1 MYILTLTSASER
13 TNVLTVVSLVATIN
27 GLLTWIG
34 KGFGIHALT
43 LQLIL
48 RYIFYPVTFFMGVP
62 RDEILPV
69 AQLLATKLVANE
81 FVGYTGASLVP
92 FCPLLL
98 PSMFRVC
105 GAVPQDGR

>member
-1 MYILTLTSASER
+1 MALNTRR
-13 TNVLTVVSLVATIN
+13 TNVLTVVSLVAMIN

-48 RYIFYPVTFFMGVP
+48 RYVFYPVTFFMGVP

-92 FCPLLL
+92 FSSSPPLS
-98 PSMFRVC
+98 PSGY
-105 GAVPQDGR
+105 GAVARDGR